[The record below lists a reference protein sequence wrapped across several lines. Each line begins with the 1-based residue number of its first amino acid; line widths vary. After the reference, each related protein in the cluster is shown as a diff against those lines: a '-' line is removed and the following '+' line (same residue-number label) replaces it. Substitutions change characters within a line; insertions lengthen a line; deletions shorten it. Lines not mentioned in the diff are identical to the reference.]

1 MEERVEVTE
10 LSTLAQVGFVVLVT
24 AVRYLFEKLLSCIFK
39 AAKIE
44 STSIQIFAK
53 SIVMIVF
60 NIIILLLFGLLAVD
74 LVAFVNVERGLIFM
88 AIGLAGALIVSLLS
102 YFAIKAGYG
111 DGYETLL
118 AKSPTDRA
126 LTWITFLVLI
136 GPAEDLFFLG
146 FAQNLLLEQMGLGSI
161 VVYVVLF
168 TLYHYANVLSGVEKR
183 DEFLGM
189 LPVRL
194 LVATLLAVSFCATRS
209 LIYGFII
216 HNAVDTFSYV
226 ALMSG
231 AKQMEK
237 RP

>member
-1 MEERVEVTE
+1 MEVIE
-10 LSTLAQVGFVVLVT
+10 LSALAQAGIVILAT
-24 AVRYLFEKLLSCIFK
+24 AVRYWFERLLTCVFK

-53 SIVMIVF
+53 SIVMIVL
-60 NIIILLLFGLLAVD
+60 NVVSLLLFGLLTVN
-74 LVAFVNVERGLIFM
+74 LVAFVNVGRGLIFI
-88 AIGLAGALIVSLLS
+88 ATGLVIALIISLLS

-111 DGYETLL
+111 HGYETLL
-118 AKSPTDRA
+118 VKSPTDRF
-126 LTWITFLVLI
+126 LMWITFLILI

-146 FAQNLLLEQMGLGSI
+146 FAQNLLLEQMGLWSI
-161 VVYVVLF
+161 VAYVVLF

-183 DEFLGM
+183 DEFLSM

-194 LVATLLAVSFCATRS
+194 LVATLLAVSFYATRS

-216 HNAVDTFSYV
+216 HNAIDTFSYV

-231 AKQMEK
+231 VKQIKKEGQSV
-237 RP
+237 